1 MNKLLLIFLMMISFI
16 SISQEI
22 EYPRYDIDSLG
33 QKVVVMTIEQAQKL
47 DNDTDLLEI
56 FNKLDMTTT
65 EFDSVCIKTIN
76 DKNVVISSQKV
87 LIEKLNENSQTKDS
101 TIKALQKQ
109 VVEYQLNKTL
119 LQDEVNNLNERL
131 KISDKSNRKMKTRM
145 IVGGGIGGLAIVGL
159 IVGILL
165 IK

>member
-47 DNDTDLLEI
+47 DNNTDILEI
-56 FNKLDMTTT
+56 FNKLDMSTT

-76 DKNVVISSQKV
+76 DKNVVISNQKV

-101 TIKALQKQ
+101 AIKALQKQ

-119 LQDEVNNLNERL
+119 LQDEVNNLTERL
-131 KISDKSNRKMKTRM
+131 KISDKSNRKMKNRM
-145 IVGGGIGGLAIVGL
+145 IIGGGIGGLAIVGL

>member
-101 TIKALQKQ
+101 AIKALQKQ

>member
-101 TIKALQKQ
+101 AIKALQKQ

-119 LQDEVNNLNERL
+119 LQDEVNNLTERL